1 MLVVQFAKAFLLAE
15 SVELGGED
23 AGGALVGGPG
33 ELGVEL
39 QGGGA
44 PRVPEAPGD
53 GVQAGARGQEL
64 GGGVPPVPVRHRV
77 GVPRRA
83 ARRVRGER
91 EGVFGHPDAEGPR
104 PPILVFDFFL
114 LPGIVYRN
122 RTDVLR
128 IWCRCWR

>member
-44 PRVPEAPGD
+44 PACPRRPATVF
-53 GVQAGARGQEL
+53 R
-64 GGGVPPVPVRHRV
+64 PVP
-77 GVPRRA
+77 A
-83 ARRVRGER
+83 ARSWVAAYRRYRSVIVSGFHGVRPAGSGENAKASSAT
-91 EGVFGHPDAEGPR
+91 PTPR
-104 PPILVFDFFL
+104 ARALQ
-114 LPGIVYRN
+114 Y
-122 RTDVLR
+122 
-128 IWCRCWR
+128 